1 MTVPDPLVSLAVAE
15 SSGTT
20 RVKDGHDDG
29 VHVVLFSG
37 GRGSSVLSRELIR
50 HPRVKL
56 TIAINGY
63 DDGASTGE
71 VRRFLGDSLGPSDFR
86 KNASRLATELQTC
99 DAELI
104 ALLDRRLP
112 VGCSRAEGVE
122 AIHVLSGQPG
132 RPSTD
137 WLAELSA
144 RAAKLNESDDRALA
158 RCLTRFEAELGRS
171 AYGFDFS
178 DCALG
183 NLAFAGCFLEADRDF
198 NAAVADYCALLGLPK
213 DVILNV
219 TDGANAFLVAL
230 DDEQR
235 LLTTEAEIVGGTR
248 RHHITD
254 IFLLDRAPTQSEQLW
269 LASAPPEAIRQ
280 FIEQRS
286 VSPVA
291 NGELLNR
298 IARADVIIYAPGTQH
313 SSLFPSY
320 LAPGLGDAIGRNLT
334 AIKVLI
340 TNLREDVEIADSSAV
355 DLMERAVYYLKERNT
370 RSIPTPCLI
379 THYLLNDRERGV
391 DDKPYVPLGRLESLE
406 DPRLVR
412 IGNYEEGSSGYHDA
426 SKVLTPFIE
435 TALRKEERSRIAVW
449 LLDSQSLNT
458 ITQTI
463 LEAHRGGLAQLPF
476 DITVFY
482 CHRETL
488 PASFAAALPFAVRN
502 VATDGVAD
510 ADAFHR
516 TIATG
521 EFDYVILF
529 DSSGMYRGEDILNL
543 ASFLTNRRFDA
554 VWGSRRLSVT
564 DIRESYKLRYHHN
577 VVLGAVSYVGSHLL
591 SLAYLMRYG
600 RYVSDTLSS
609 ARAVRSSLLLSAG
622 FDLKHPA
629 FNQLLLSRL
638 LADRAYLIETPVQ
651 FFPLAPAKARRTTV
665 WGGLRALVTAM
676 RKRAA
681 PPMSPTDQAGDV
693 ARVSR
698 SATPARTNPPSA
710 EGAA

>member
-1 MTVPDPLVSLAVAE
+1 MTVPDPLVSLAVA
-15 SSGTT
+15 SDPSAAIRLKGG
-20 RVKDGHDDG
+20 RDDG

-37 GRGSSVLSRELIR
+37 GRGSSVLSQQLIR

-71 VRRFLGDSLGPSDFR
+71 VRRFLGDCLGPSDFR
-86 KNASRLATELQTC
+86 KNASRLATELQTA
-99 DAELI
+99 DPELV
-104 ALLDRRLP
+104 ALLDLRLP
-112 VGCSRAEGVE
+112 EGCSPSQGIE
-122 AIHVLSGQPG
+122 AIHLLTGESNTPSSEWLTNLASKASMLKEADR
-132 RPSTD
+132 RPF
-137 WLAELSA
+137 
-144 RAAKLNESDDRALA
+144 ALA
-158 RCLTRFEAELGRS
+158 LSLFEAELGRS

-183 NLAFAGCFLEADRDF
+183 NIVFAGCFLAVGRNF
-198 NAAVADYCALLGLPK
+198 NLAVAEYCRLLALPNGI
-213 DVILNV
+213 ILNV
-219 TDGANAFLVAL
+219 TDGTNACLVAL
-230 DDEQR
+230 DDQNH
-235 LLTTEAEIVGGTR
+235 LLPTEAEIVGGTR
-248 RHHITD
+248 RHRISD
-254 IFLLDRAPTQSEQLW
+254 FFLLDRVPTRSEQEYLST
-269 LASAPPEAIRQ
+269 ASPDVIRG

-286 VSPVA
+286 VSPPV
-291 NGELLNR
+291 NPELLER
-298 IARADVIIYAPGTQH
+298 IADADVIIYAPGTQY

-320 LAPGLGDAIGRNLT
+320 IAPGLGDAIGRNLT

-340 TNLREDVEIADSSAV
+340 TNLREDAETAEISAV

-370 RSIPTPCLI
+370 RPIQTPCLI
-379 THYLLNDRERGV
+379 THYLLNDREHDV

-435 TALRKEERSRIAVW
+435 AALREEERPRIAVW

-463 LEAHRGGLAQLPF
+463 LEAHRGGLAHLPF
-476 DITVFY
+476 EITVFY
-482 CHRETL
+482 SDRETL
-488 PASFAAALPFAVRN
+488 PASFSAALPFAVHN
-502 VATDGVAD
+502 VEAGGVPES
-510 ADAFHR
+510 DAFLR
-516 TIATG
+516 TIAG
-521 EFDYVILF
+521 GAFDYVILF
-529 DSSGMYRGEDILNL
+529 DSSGMYRGEDIINL

-554 VWGSRRLSVT
+554 IWGSRRLSVT

-577 VVLGAVSYVGSHLL
+577 VVMGAVSYVGSHLL
-591 SLAYLMRYG
+591 SLAYLLRYG

-622 FDLKHPA
+622 LDLKHPS
-629 FNQLLLSRL
+629 FNQQLLARL
-638 LADRAYLIETPVQ
+638 LADRAELIETPVQ

-665 WGGLRALVTAM
+665 WGGLRSLVAAF
-676 RKRAA
+676 RKRSGAGMTQTRRASDRPAAA
-681 PPMSPTDQAGDV
+681 PST
-693 ARVSR
+693 ARKS
-698 SATPARTNPPSA
+698 PPSA